1 MRALDDNYVY
11 GYQNIMYAG
20 DAERGGTTVHNEQP
34 WTLVRVGQ
42 GAGPNRNFFG
52 PEIGMAQVLSSYY
65 NYQSGKEAG
74 FIKLSHGGT
83 ALLDSIGGE
92 NAGSGNWVSPS
103 YEATINAQSPG
114 NLTGGLYRRLLAQ
127 VQKNVN
133 ELKALGYETIN
144 IKGMYWMQG
153 ESDKGNPTEYLKA
166 FKYFASDLRADLTKL
181 LGQDCSKMP
190 ILIGEISRTSG
201 SAASGTVNTNNAF
214 IAMQNTLAT
223 EVNDVYVV
231 ASGQFDIAAKVNGAV
246 VGTDAWHWN
255 QADMLSIGE
264 MVGDCIVNKI
274 LKK

>member
-1 MRALDDNYVY
+1 
-11 GYQNIMYAG
+11 
-20 DAERGGTTVHNEQP
+20 
-34 WTLVRVGQ
+34 VGQ

-74 FIKLSHGGT
+74 FIKLAHGGT
-83 ALLDSIGGE
+83 ALLDNIGGE

-214 IAMQNTLAT
+214 IAMQNTIPANVSDT
-223 EVNDVYVV
+223 YVIK
-231 ASGQFDIAAKVNGAV
+231 AGQFDINKLVNGSNTA
-246 VGTDAWHWN
+246 VGTDSWHWN
-255 QADMLSIGE
+255 YKDHIEIGKL
-264 MVGDCIVNKI
+264 VGNCILENI
-274 LKK
+274 LD